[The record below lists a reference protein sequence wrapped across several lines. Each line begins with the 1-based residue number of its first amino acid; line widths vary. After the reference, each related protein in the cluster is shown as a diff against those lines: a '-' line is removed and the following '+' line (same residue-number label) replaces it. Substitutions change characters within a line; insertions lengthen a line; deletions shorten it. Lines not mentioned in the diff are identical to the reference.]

1 MNSITAFQI
10 AALACVQGITELLP
24 VSSSAHVIL
33 AEKLMGLD
41 PTAPEM
47 TLLLVMM
54 HTGTMFA
61 AIVFFR
67 RAWRETYFA
76 SRQALRRNGFYVALA
91 TAATGVVG
99 LLLVAGIRAVFVPG
113 DPAFE
118 IEQLFGN
125 ARLLG
130 VSLGVA
136 GILILA
142 AAANSNTAVGELNY
156 RRALWIGAIQGVCL
170 PFRGFSRSGATISSG
185 LLLGVQ
191 RQRAEEFSFALAVIL
206 TPAVVAKEGYR
217 FFQAHVGV
225 TVDVGRL
232 LVPSVLGMVLSFAAG
247 LGALCWLSTWLARG
261 RWHLFGL
268 YCLAAAAVVSFAG

>member
-1 MNSITAFQI
+1 MKPSSFTQVTVDTTVQEKAIAFPTDGRLYHKGRVWLVR
-10 AALACVQGITELLP
+10 LAKCSGIELRL
-24 VSSSAHVIL
+24 
-33 AEKLMGLD
+33 
-41 PTAPEM
+41 
-47 TLLLVMM
+47 
-54 HTGTMFA
+54 
-61 AIVFFR
+61 
-67 RAWRETYFA
+67 
-76 SRQALRRNGFYVALA
+76 
-91 TAATGVVG
+91 
-99 LLLVAGIRAVFVPG
+99 
-113 DPAFE
+113 E

-142 AAANSNTAVGELNY
+142 AAVNSNTAVGELNY